1 MVISRVVEENPECGT
16 PIIIGELYGGGNEAA
31 YTYPHLDKDP
41 NYLSPRVNVRAFTS
55 IGTIFGGGLGK
66 TATVTG
72 NPWVNINEVAG
83 GREYAG
89 ETRTLED
96 GTKVTLYERKA
107 DGKMGVIGTVFGGGN
122 AAPVIGNPRVEIGTA
137 AKQKMLSLQTKDA
150 DGKVI
155 EVEKDVLGADIRGNV
170 YGGGNNAAVTGD
182 PKVVIGQ
189 EK

>member
-1 MVISRVVEENPECGT
+1 M
-16 PIIIGELYGGGNEAA
+16 
-31 YTYPHLDKDP
+31 
-41 NYLSPRVNVRAFTS
+41 NVRAFTS

-150 DGKVI
+150 DGTVH

-189 EK
+189 RKE